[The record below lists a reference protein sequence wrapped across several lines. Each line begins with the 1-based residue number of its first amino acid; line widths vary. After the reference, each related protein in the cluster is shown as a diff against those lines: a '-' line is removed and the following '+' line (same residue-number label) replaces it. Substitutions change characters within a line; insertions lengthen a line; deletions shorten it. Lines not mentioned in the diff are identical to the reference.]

1 MIYPSWTLY
10 GTNMHNTEHNKGVA
24 DREHQSQTALE
35 RIGSQ
40 LVRVCS
46 TCRTVGYYHNTFVWH
61 AVCWHQFGIRARAF
75 CAKLNWTAESYRSI
89 MAPCCSTASCKNIK
103 DGFFLQQ
110 RTGVIGRLREGQADK
125 LWGLKVSVRCSIPVH
140 FLSNHS
146 WAHGRQALVSV
157 ARSLSIFAVKEQS
170 RLSAR
175 KNR

>member
-46 TCRTVGYYHNTFVWH
+46 TCRTVGYHHNTFVWH

-103 DGFFLQQ
+103 DGFFFTTKDGGYWKLGCERDR
-110 RTGVIGRLREGQADK
+110 RTSCGDWRLASAAASLFIFCPIIPGRT
-125 LWGLKVSVRCSIPVH
+125 
-140 FLSNHS
+140 
-146 WAHGRQALVSV
+146 V
-157 ARSLSIFAVKEQS
+157 ARHLSLLPD
-170 RLSAR
+170 LSPFLP
-175 KNR
+175 